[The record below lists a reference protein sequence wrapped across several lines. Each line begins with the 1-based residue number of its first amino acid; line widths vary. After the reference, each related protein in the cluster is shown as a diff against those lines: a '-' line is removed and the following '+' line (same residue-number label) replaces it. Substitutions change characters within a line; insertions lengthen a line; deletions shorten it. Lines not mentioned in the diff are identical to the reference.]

1 MTTSIETEV
10 VRYLDHLTVERGLS
24 EHTIAAYRRDLARYT
39 RFLASRDV
47 VDPAKVDEALVR
59 SFLASLSAST
69 HGDERP
75 YRATSVARALSSVR
89 SFHRFLVREG
99 VTNRDPAVGVAQP
112 KLPRSLPHPLTVDE
126 VDRLLAAPDPST
138 PAGRRDRAILELLYG
153 SGLRISELT
162 GLDVDDVDL
171 QEGSVRVLGKGG
183 KERDVPVGRYG
194 RDAVQ
199 AYLTTARPAF
209 VSGRARGALF
219 LNQRG
224 GRLSRQSCDRMVR
237 AAARAAGIDRHV
249 SLHTLRH
256 SFATHLLEG
265 GADVR
270 VVQELLGHA
279 SVATT
284 QIYTLV
290 TREHLREVYHV
301 APSGA
306 AATRGGRR
314 SLDRRDRSRSGGTR
328 WMSPPPLRCGRRSR
342 TNGRTFARRSPPSGP
357 TRTPT
362 R

>member
-39 RFLASRDV
+39 GFLASRDV
-47 VDPAKVDEALVR
+47 VDPAEVDEAVVR
-59 SFLASLSAST
+59 SFLASISAST
-69 HGDERP
+69 HGDDERP

-99 VTNRDPAVGVAQP
+99 VVDRDPAVGVAQP

-126 VDRLLAAPDPST
+126 SRRLLAAPDPAT

-153 SGLRISELT
+153 SGLRVSELT

-171 QEGSVRVLGKGG
+171 EEGSVRVLGKGG
-183 KERDVPVGRYG
+183 KELEVPVGRYG
-194 RDAVQ
+194 REAVGT
-199 AYLTTARPAF
+199 YLTTARPAF

-290 TREHLREVYHV
+290 TREHLREVYYTSHPR
-301 APSGA
+301 ARRPP
-306 AATRGGRR
+306 ATA
-314 SLDRRDRSRSGGTR
+314 GTR
-328 WMSPPPLRCGRRSR
+328 SSDSIAHGQEAHD
-342 TNGRTFARRSPPSGP
+342 G
-357 TRTPT
+357 
-362 R
+362 